1 MDTSIVIFI
10 ITLIFMSF
18 YIFNEARPE
27 GSKFSETIRDT
38 LKRFLEKIMLSIN
51 SCRVRRFTLIVAVIL
66 VAVVGSMAST
76 SAGTDSWYLLLNKSE
91 LNPPSYV
98 FGIVWPILYILMM
111 VSAFLAHKNIFSI
124 FIIQLIFNAAWS
136 WLFFRFQ
143 MPLIA
148 LLDIYLLIAI
158 NIYILNLMYKE
169 NKLAFFY
176 LSLTF
181 LDIFCE
187 LPKLI
192 YCYK

>member
-1 MDTSIVIFI
+1 
-10 ITLIFMSF
+10 
-18 YIFNEARPE
+18 
-27 GSKFSETIRDT
+27 
-38 LKRFLEKIMLSIN
+38 MLSIN

-66 VAVVGSMAST
+66 AAAIGSMAST

-98 FGIVWPILYILMM
+98 FGIVWPILYVLMM
-111 VSAFLAHKNIFSI
+111 VSAFLAYRRIFSI
-124 FIIQLIFNAAWS
+124 FIIQLFFNAAWS

-169 NKLAFFY
+169 NKLAFFLFIPYVVWISFASY
-176 LSLTF
+176 LNLF
-181 LDIFCE
+181 IV
-187 LPKLI
+187 I
-192 YCYK
+192 NN

>member
-1 MDTSIVIFI
+1 
-10 ITLIFMSF
+10 
-18 YIFNEARPE
+18 
-27 GSKFSETIRDT
+27 
-38 LKRFLEKIMLSIN
+38 MLSIN

-66 VAVVGSMAST
+66 AAAVGSMAST

-169 NKLAFFY
+169 NKLAFFLFIPYVIWISFASY
-176 LSLTF
+176 LNLF
-181 LDIFCE
+181 IV
-187 LPKLI
+187 I
-192 YCYK
+192 NN

>member
-1 MDTSIVIFI
+1 
-10 ITLIFMSF
+10 
-18 YIFNEARPE
+18 
-27 GSKFSETIRDT
+27 
-38 LKRFLEKIMLSIN
+38 MLSIN

-66 VAVVGSMAST
+66 AAAVGSMAST
-76 SAGTDSWYLLLNKSE
+76 SAGTDSWYLLLDKSE

-111 VSAFLAHKNIFSI
+111 VSAFLAHKKIFSI
-124 FIIQLIFNAAWS
+124 FIIQLFFNAAWS

-169 NKLAFFY
+169 NKLAFFLFIPYVVWISFASY
-176 LSLTF
+176 LNLF
-181 LDIFCE
+181 IV
-187 LPKLI
+187 I
-192 YCYK
+192 NN